1 MASSDDAVLALKVR
15 LSQAIY
21 ALPLTSL
28 GGQGCCHQ
36 TVLAEHSPY
45 LLPKLEDPN
54 NAYQACK
61 SALALAAM
69 RARPAHS
76 YGFTTA
82 EVYF

>member
-1 MASSDDAVLALKVR
+1 MASSGDAVLALKAR
-15 LSQAIY
+15 LSRANY

-28 GGQGCCHQ
+28 GGQGHCHQ
-36 TVLAEHSPY
+36 TVLAVDSPY
-45 LLPKLEDPN
+45 LGPKFEDPN

-61 SALALAAM
+61 SALALATV

-76 YGFTTA
+76 YGFATA

>member
-1 MASSDDAVLALKVR
+1 MASSGDAVLALKVR
-15 LSQAIY
+15 LSRANY

-28 GGQGCCHQ
+28 GGCHQ
-36 TVLAEHSPY
+36 TVLAVDSPY

-69 RARPAHS
+69 RAWPAHS